1 MASGTERK
9 VWIQLGAGSLDRLEI
24 RKETLPPP
32 QPGQAR
38 IRIRAI
44 GLNFAD
50 VFACLGLYSATPRG
64 DFIPGLEFS
73 GEVEALSDTPSRKKA
88 GFKKGDRV
96 MGLIRFG
103 AYATHLNADLR
114 YLYKIPREWSFE
126 QGAAFLAQGLTA
138 QYAIAHLGHVRR
150 EETVLV
156 QSAAGG
162 VGLLSLFILKWIGAR
177 AIAVVGNPEKA
188 SMLSERMNLP
198 SGDIIV
204 RQKGSFAQLLHEAAP
219 DGVDVILDAVYG
231 KYFKAQYN
239 ALRAGGRYVLFGAA
253 DLMPSGSSVNYAT
266 LGIKYLSRPRI
277 DPLQMISENKSLLAF
292 NLIWL
297 WDRIDFLRDMFE
309 DMMKLPWKSQPPIVG
324 RTFSFEEVPSAM
336 RFFQSG
342 KSVGKVVIK
351 PASDTGRAHRVP

>member
-1 MASGTERK
+1 MASGTERQ
-9 VWIQLGAGSLDRLEI
+9 VWIQPGAGSLDRLEI

-50 VFACLGLYSATPRG
+50 VFACLGLYSATPQG
-64 DFIPGLEFS
+64 DFIPGLEYS
-73 GEVEALSDTPSRKKA
+73 GEVEAISDSPSSKKS

-103 AYATHLNADLR
+103 AYATHLNADVR

-126 QGAAFLAQGLTA
+126 QASAFLAQGLTA
-138 QYAIAHLGHVRR
+138 QYAIAHLGHVRPG
-150 EETVLV
+150 ETVLV

-162 VGLLSLFILKWIGAR
+162 VGLLSLFILKALGAR
-177 AIAVVGNPEKA
+177 AIAVVGNSEKEA
-188 SMLSERMNLP
+188 MLSEKLKVAPR
-198 SGDIIV
+198 DIIV
-204 RQKGSFAQLLHEAAP
+204 RQKGSFAQLLHQAAP
-219 DGVDVILDAVYG
+219 EGLDVILDAVYG

-239 ALRAGGRYVLFGAA
+239 SLRAGGRYVLFGAA
-253 DLMPSGSSVNYAT
+253 DLMPSGTSVNYAT

-297 WDRIDFLRDMFE
+297 WDRIDFLRDMFD
-309 DMMKLPWKSQPPIVG
+309 DMMKLPWKSQPPLVG
-324 RTFSFEEVPSAM
+324 RVFAFEEVPEAM

-351 PASDTGRAHRVP
+351 PDFDSGKPRRVL